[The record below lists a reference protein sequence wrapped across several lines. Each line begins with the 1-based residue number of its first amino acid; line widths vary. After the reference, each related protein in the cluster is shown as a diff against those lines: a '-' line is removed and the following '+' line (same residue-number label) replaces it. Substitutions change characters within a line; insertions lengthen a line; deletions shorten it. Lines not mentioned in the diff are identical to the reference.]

1 MMEDKVRMIR
11 LWKIVIKAGLSG
23 VIVLGASFTSAVHF
37 TRAAQP
43 TFISVNTFKDEM
55 AVDGN
60 CSLRE
65 AIRAANLDTAVD
77 ACPAGSGADTV
88 YLPAGIYTLSIAGA
102 GEDNGLTGDLDILSD
117 LTITGSGEGAT
128 IVDGGGLDRVF
139 HIVVTPQVTYRVK
152 IANLTI
158 RNGSVKTAGFY
169 GGGGILNQG
178 GNLDVERVVLQT
190 NHAANTGG
198 GIDNHNNLKVDQ
210 VTFYKNT
217 AAVGGGLFNDA
228 QLSVF
233 NSTFNQNSADR
244 TGGGLD
250 NNNDGTTINNSTFSG
265 NTANQGGGGIFT
277 DSQMDLLNLSMIGN
291 NTGLTNNYTIGIRI
305 KNTII
310 AMSTSGNDCTGSGTF
325 TSAGN
330 NIDSDSG
337 NSCNFKLSSDQ
348 HGVNPQVEAL
358 ADNGGPTLTH
368 ALKAGSP
375 AIDHGD
381 NTDCPKTDQRG
392 AFRPA
397 DGDGDKVA
405 ICDIGAV
412 EFNASFPKSVNL
424 PLLLR

>member
-1 MMEDKVRMIR
+1 MKDKICMFH

-23 VIVLGASFTSAVHF
+23 VIVLGASFLSAAHF

-43 TFISVNTFKDEM
+43 TLITVNTFKDEM

-65 AIRAANLDTAVD
+65 AIRAANLDTQVD

-88 YLPAGIYTLSIAGA
+88 YLPAGVYTLKITGA
-102 GEDNGLTGDLDILSD
+102 GEDNGLKGDLDIFSD
-117 LTITGSGEGAT
+117 LTVTGSGEGAT

-139 HIVVTPQVTYRVK
+139 HIIVTPQVTYRVK

-158 RNGSVKTAGFY
+158 QNGSVKTAGFY

-178 GNLDVERVVLQT
+178 GNLDLERVVLQT

-198 GIDNHNNLKVDQ
+198 GIDNHNNLQVNQ

-228 QLSVF
+228 QLSIF
-233 NSTFNQNSADR
+233 NSTFNQNAADR

-250 NNNDGTTINNSTFSG
+250 NNNDGTTITNSTFSG
-265 NTANQGGGGIFT
+265 NTAIQGGGGIFT
-277 DSQMDLLNLSMIGN
+277 DSQMDLLNLTMIGN
-291 NTGLTNNYTIGIRI
+291 NTGLTNNYTVGIRI

-310 AMSTSGNDCTGSGTF
+310 AMSTSGTDCTGSGTF

-330 NIDSDSG
+330 NIDSDKS

-348 HGVNPQVEAL
+348 PGVDPKVEPL
-358 ADNGGPTLTH
+358 TDNGGPTLTH
-368 ALKAGSP
+368 NLKSGSP
-375 AIDHGD
+375 AIDKGD

-397 DGDGDKVA
+397 DGNGDKVA
-405 ICDIGAV
+405 TCDIGAV
-412 EFNASFPKSVNL
+412 EFKAHFPQSVDL

>member
-1 MMEDKVRMIR
+1 MIR
-11 LWKIVIKAGLSG
+11 LWKIAIKAGLSG
-23 VIVLGASFTSAVHF
+23 VIVLGVSFLSVTHF
-37 TRAAQP
+37 TKAAQP
-43 TFISVNTFKDEM
+43 TLITVNTFKDEK

-65 AIRAANLDTAVD
+65 AIRAANLDKKVD

-88 YLPAGIYTLSIAGA
+88 YLPAGVYTLSIAGA
-102 GEDNGLTGDLDILSD
+102 NEDNGLTGDLDILSD
-117 LTITGSGEGAT
+117 LTITGAGQGAT
-128 IVDGGGLDRVF
+128 IIDGGGLDRVF
-139 HIVVTPQVTYRVK
+139 HIVGDYQVM

-169 GGGGILNQG
+169 GGGGILNQYG
-178 GNLDVERVVLQT
+178 TLDVERVVLQG

-198 GIDNHNNLKVDQ
+198 GIDNHNNLQVNQ
-210 VTFYKNT
+210 VTFTKNT
-217 AAVGGGLFNDA
+217 ATVGGGLFNDA
-228 QLSVF
+228 QLSIF
-233 NSTFNQNSADR
+233 NSTFDQNTASH

-250 NNNDGTTINNSTFSG
+250 NNNDGTTITNSTFSG

-277 DSQMDLLNLSMIGN
+277 DSQMDLLNLTMIGN

-310 AMSTSGNDCTGSGTF
+310 AMSTSGSDCTGSGTF

-330 NIDSDSG
+330 NIDSDNS

-348 HGVNPQVEAL
+348 HGVDPKVEPL

-368 ALKAGSP
+368 YLKSGSP
-375 AIDHGD
+375 AIDKGD

-392 AFRPA
+392 AVRPA

-405 ICDIGAV
+405 TCDVGAV
-412 EFNASFPKSVNL
+412 EFKAHFPRFVDL
-424 PLLLR
+424 PLIFR